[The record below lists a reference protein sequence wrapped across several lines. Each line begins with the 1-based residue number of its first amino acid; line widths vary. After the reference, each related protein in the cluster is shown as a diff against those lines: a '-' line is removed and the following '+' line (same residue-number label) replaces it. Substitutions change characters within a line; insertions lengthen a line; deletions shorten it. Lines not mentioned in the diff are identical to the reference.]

1 MLVTILLGTQ
11 AKDKDLFY
19 SILMISSLRNR

>member
-1 MLVTILLGTQ
+1 MLVTILLGTW
-11 AKDKDLFY
+11 AKDKDLFD

>member
-1 MLVTILLGTQ
+1 MLLTILLGTP

-19 SILMISSLRNR
+19 SILMISSLKNR